1 MTKEQSVIIMNLT
14 RLGALTV
21 NDRAV
26 GGGHFWLHTPQGP
39 LDIIPEDLTE
49 EH

>member
-1 MTKEQSVIIMNLT
+1 MNEDVEIIKNLI

-26 GGGHFWLHTPQGP
+26 GGGHFWLHTPQGA